1 MKLVID
7 TNVLFSYFN
16 SKSKIIELLK
26 NPNLQLFAP
35 RYAITE
41 LEKYKNLIKTKN
53 SLSEDNFYKRIKEL
67 EEIVSF
73 SEKESYIKEKE
84 SISEITIDEKDKD
97 FLALSIK
104 LNCALWSNDKAL
116 KLQDRVVVINTLE
129 LADIL
134 V

>member
-1 MKLVID
+1 MRLVVD

-26 NPNLQLFAP
+26 NQNLQLFAP
-35 RYAITE
+35 RYAIIE
-41 LEKYKNLIKTKN
+41 LKKYKNLIKTKY
-53 SLSEDNFYKRIKEL
+53 SVLEDNFYKKIKEL
-67 EEIVSF
+67 EEIVSL
-73 SEKESYIKEKE
+73 KEEEIYIKEKE
-84 SISEITIDEKDKD
+84 NIFEITIDEKDKD
-97 FLALSIK
+97 FLALSLK
-104 LNCALWSNDKAL
+104 LDCALWSNDKAL

>member
-1 MKLVID
+1 MRLVVD

-26 NPNLQLFAP
+26 NQNLQLFAP
-35 RYAITE
+35 RYAIIE
-41 LEKYKNLIKTKN
+41 LKKYKNLIKTKY
-53 SLSEDNFYKRIKEL
+53 SVLEDNFYKKIKEL

-73 SEKESYIKEKE
+73 TEEEIYIKEKE
-84 SISEITIDEKDKD
+84 NIFEITIDEKDKD
-97 FLALSIK
+97 FLALSLK
-104 LNCALWSNDKAL
+104 LDCALWSNDKAL